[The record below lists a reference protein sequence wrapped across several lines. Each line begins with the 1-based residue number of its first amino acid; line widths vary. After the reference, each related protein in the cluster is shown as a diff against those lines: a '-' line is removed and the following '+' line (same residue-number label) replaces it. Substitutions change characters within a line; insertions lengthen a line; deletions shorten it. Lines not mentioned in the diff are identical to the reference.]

1 MVRSLLYLPEFTS
14 IPTSLQ
20 MQLQHIST
28 LFHSIVATGN
38 LKSALEFQKSILLM
52 LERGQLQWEPQFAPL
67 LQSMQINYLATVR
80 QVSSPGSN
88 LSDSKTKAQQS
99 TRSRDTDMEQRWKEV
114 SNSFCLPYQDGKCSQ
129 PSDHDR
135 KKHLCKFC
143 FAMRNQKLVHVAN
156 ICPNDPRSS

>member
-1 MVRSLLYLPEFTS
+1 MIRSLLYLPEFSS

-28 LFHSIVATGN
+28 LFHSIVATNN

-80 QVSSPGSN
+80 QVPPGSTTP
-88 LSDSKTKAQQS
+88 SDTKVKAQS
-99 TRSRDTDMEQRWKEV
+99 SRSRDPDMEKRWKEV
-114 SNSFCLPYQDGKCSQ
+114 GDTFCAPFQDGKCSL
-129 PSDHDR
+129 PADHDR

-143 FAMRNQKLVHVAN
+143 FAMRSLKLPHTAAQ
-156 ICPNDPRSS
+156 CPNDPRSG